1 MNVNF
6 GLTADD
12 YAKFRAGFPDAFFD
26 RVYADGFVKA
36 GAALLDLGTGTGT
49 LARGFALSG
58 CRVTGID
65 LSAEMLAQAKE
76 LDKRAGVEI
85 EYCVAKAE
93 ATGLPASS
101 FEIVTA
107 GQCWHWFDRPKAANE
122 VKRILKPGG
131 TLIIAHFD
139 WLPLT
144 GNAVELTEQ
153 LIVKYNP
160 AWKFG
165 GGLGI
170 YPQWLHDLGEAG
182 FADIRS
188 FSFDVDVPYSPE
200 AWRGRIRASAG
211 VGASLTPEQVASFD
225 SELKQMLAALNQV
238 SVKKARVEP
247 SRNDAMLFIPH
258 RVFAVIAQNTNRD
271 HEHKD

>member
-12 YAKFRAGFPDAFFD
+12 YAKHRAGFPDAFFD
-26 RVYADGFVKA
+26 RVYADGFVKP
-36 GAALLDLGTGTGT
+36 GASLLDLGTGTGT
-49 LARGFALSG
+49 LARGFALRG

-65 LSAEMLAQAKE
+65 PAAEMLEQAKE
-76 LDKRAGVEI
+76 MDKLAGVEI
-85 EYCVAKAE
+85 EYRVAKAE
-93 ATGLPASS
+93 ATGLPDSS
-101 FEIVTA
+101 FDVVTA
-107 GQCWHWFDRPKAANE
+107 GQCWHWFDRPKAAQE

-131 TLIIAHFD
+131 TVIIAHFD

-144 GNAVELTEQ
+144 GNVVELTEQ

-182 FADIRS
+182 FADIRT
-188 FSFDVDVPYSPE
+188 FSFDVDVQYSPI

-211 VGASLTPEQVASFD
+211 VGASLMPEQVERFD
-225 SELKQMLAALNQV
+225 SELKQMLEAQNQASAGKEAL
-238 SVKKARVEP
+238 
-247 SRNDAMLFIPH
+247 LFIPH
-258 RVFAVIAQNTNRD
+258 RVFAVTAQNPTESTN
-271 HEHKD
+271 

>member
-1 MNVNF
+1 MSINF
-6 GLTADD
+6 GLTAND

-26 RVYADGFVKA
+26 RVHADGFIKA
-36 GAALLDLGTGTGT
+36 GASLLDLGTGTGT
-49 LARGFALSG
+49 LARGFALRG

-65 LSAEMLAQAKE
+65 PSAEMLEQARE
-76 LDKRAGVEI
+76 LDQHAGVEV
-85 EYCVAKAE
+85 EYRIAKAE
-93 ATGLPASS
+93 TTGLPDSS
-101 FEIVTA
+101 FDIVTA

-144 GNAVELTEQ
+144 GNVVELTEQ
-153 LIVKYNP
+153 LIIKYNP

-165 GGLGI
+165 GGLGM
-170 YPQWLHDLGEAG
+170 YPQWLRDLGEAG
-182 FADIRS
+182 FVDIRS

-211 VGASLTPEQVASFD
+211 VGASLAPEQVARFD
-225 SELKQMLAALNQV
+225 SELKQRLEALNQL
-238 SVKKARVEP
+238 SGKSEAL
-247 SRNDAMLFIPH
+247 LFIPH
-258 RVFAVIAQNTNRD
+258 RVFAVIAQKFNS
-271 HEHKD
+271 